1 MIRFT
6 EYIKRQGRRE
16 QSARNLLNAGKFK
29 TAAKIEGHW
38 CIDESEPYPEAREF
52 MNLDLPKRRLLES
65 FTRKGYSNA
74 ECARR
79 LGCNRSTI
87 TRELK
92 LGEYEHLNSDYSTE
106 TRYSADKAQNI
117 YKLNCTALGP
127 PLKLGADTK
136 FAAHI
141 ENKIINEKRSP
152 AAILGEIER
161 EGIPFKTR
169 ICTTTLYSYIKKGVF
184 LNVTKKELPESGKR
198 KRKYTKIEAKSVPRG
213 DSIETRPKEADD
225 RSIFGHWEMD
235 TVKGKQGT
243 KETLLVLTERK
254 ARMEKI
260 IPIPDGTSES
270 VIDALNKLELKL
282 GALFP
287 RIFETIT
294 VDNGSENADFEGIER
309 SIFGGKRTKVYY
321 CHPYSSFERG
331 SNENQNRQIRRKIP
345 KRTPLADY
353 SSEFVA
359 ETETWINT
367 NPRKLHEWQ
376 TAEQVF
382 NKELLNLGINPEV
395 WNLTLCS

>member
-6 EYIKRQGRRE
+6 EYIKTQGRRE

-29 TAAKIEGHW
+29 TSAKIEGHW
-38 CIDESEPYPEAREF
+38 YIDENEPYPKAREF
-52 MNLDLPKRRLLES
+52 MNLDLAKRRLLES
-65 FTRKGYSNA
+65 FTRKGLSNA
-74 ECARR
+74 ECARK
-79 LGCNRSTI
+79 LGVNRSTI
-87 TRELK
+87 TRERK

-106 TRYSADKAQNI
+106 IRYSADKAQSVH
-117 YKLNCTALGP
+117 KLNCTALGP
-127 PLKLGADTK
+127 PLKLGADTE
-136 FAAHI
+136 FAAHV
-141 ENKIINEKRSP
+141 ENKLINEKRSP
-152 AAILGEIER
+152 AAILGEIKR
-161 EGIPFKTR
+161 TGLPFKTR
-169 ICTTTLYSYIKKGVF
+169 ICTTTLYSYIKKSVF
-184 LNVTKKELPESGKR
+184 LNITQKELPEGGKR
-198 KRKYTKIEAKSVPRG
+198 KRKYTKVEAKSVPHG
-213 DSIETRPKEADD
+213 DSIETRPKEAND
-225 RSIFGHWEMD
+225 RAIFGHWEMD

-260 IPIPDGTSES
+260 IPILDGTSES

-309 SIFGGKRTKVYY
+309 SIFGGKRTKIYY

-345 KRTPLADY
+345 KGTPLANY
-353 SSEFVA
+353 SPEYIA
-359 ETETWINT
+359 ATEQWINT
-367 NPRKLHEWQ
+367 NPRKLHQWQ

-382 NKELLNLGINPEV
+382 NAELLNLDISPEV
-395 WNLTLCS
+395 WNFALCS